1 MFRKA
6 ESDVRRSASRRKAGA
21 ASGGVVAG
29 LEEHAFPF
37 VNVLYDGLLHTS
49 GAQEVYLHVG
59 YGPHYNW
66 QKVRDLKMFRTGRGW
81 EQTIEVNS
89 PDRLN
94 FCFKDSAENWD
105 NNSGYNWSFEVH
117 HGKMY

>member
-1 MFRKA
+1 MDFPDHGSPLDNDR
-6 ESDVRRSASRRKAGA
+6 V
-21 ASGGVVAG
+21 GGVKVYPTPITLG
-29 LEEHAFPF
+29 EH